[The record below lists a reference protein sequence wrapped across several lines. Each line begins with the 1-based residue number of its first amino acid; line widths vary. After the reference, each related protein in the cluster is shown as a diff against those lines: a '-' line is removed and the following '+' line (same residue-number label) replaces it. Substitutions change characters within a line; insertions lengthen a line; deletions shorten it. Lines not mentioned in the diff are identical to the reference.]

1 MPRPRSDRRAS
12 WPALVL
18 ALVLPVL
25 YVLSSG
31 PTFWLI
37 ERYARGSW
45 VRRWAMFFYQ
55 PLEWL
60 ADLCPPFR
68 DAIGW
73 YVCLFVSD

>member
-1 MPRPRSDRRAS
+1 MPRPRSERRS
-12 WPALVL
+12 PWPAVVLVGL
-18 ALVLPVL
+18 LPVL

-31 PTFWLI
+31 PALWLV

-45 VRRWAMFFYQ
+45 VRRWTMNFYL

-60 ADLCPPFR
+60 ADICPPFR
-68 DAIGW
+68 DAISW